1 MQFLKPEFLYALW
14 ALIIPILV
22 HLFHLRR
29 FQKQSFSNV
38 AFLKQI
44 KLQTRRSSTLKKWLV
59 LLIRLFAMA
68 FIVLAFA
75 KPFVSNSTK
84 NSLAPEIV
92 IYLDNSFSM
101 QAKNEK
107 GPLLSGAIQDILNQ
121 EFVSNEISLFTNNNT
136 YKKLNTENLR
146 QELLEIQYTH
156 RQLDFQ
162 SIIAKSNLLFSDR
175 QSQKK
180 YLVIISDLQHLNP
193 EDLNQIT
200 DLPMEIILVQKSAL
214 SNQNTYI
221 DSIEIS
227 SEIEHNNLLVHG
239 SVSNNDQDSITISL
253 YDKNKL
259 IGKSILTQSNNYK
272 TSFSV
277 PNSNA
282 LLGKL
287 VIDDIGPD
295 FDNNF
300 FFNIPKQNKIK
311 VLAIGYSQSN
321 YLNRIFTEDEF
332 IFSFSTQDQLNYN
345 NIQKQNLIIL
355 NELNSLSNTLGNS
368 LKTFLTNG
376 GTVLFIPS
384 SIGSL
389 KSYNDLLGFRNL
401 NLTSKY
407 NDTRKIIKINFD
419 HPLFDQSFEQEV
431 SNFKYP
437 KVASF
442 YKIKTSLKPLLEFED
457 GNPFLVEKNRFFM
470 FSAPLNT
477 TNSNFTNSPLIVPT
491 LYGIGKSCYKA
502 PKLYYRIGEYNEI
515 NLDYELKN
523 DAVLSLSKGEDNFIP
538 LQSMQNSKLK
548 LNFEDLPEKA
558 GHYALKS
565 KTDTIQHVSFNYKSK
580 ESEIGTYNSK
590 NLTQKESMK
599 SIESA
604 FESIKSEV
612 NIKELWKWFVTFALI
627 FLILEMIILKFFR

>member
-1 MQFLKPEFLYALW
+1 VKKLISNHYFFYFLFFLILFLTSSHTFTYAFIYDDRLLVTDFLEVPLFQKFD
-14 ALIIPILV
+14 AMKNYAKFHFYPVYFLTHTIDQILTNTFINLENYLDEKRMIIPRISNFI
-22 HLFHLRR
+22 FHLLNSIIL
-29 FQKQSFSNV
+29 FQ
-38 AFLKQI
+38 L
-44 KLQTRRSSTLKKWLV
+44 LKKILNTKDNILIFISVIFFFFYPIVSQPLFNVMTRNELLYILFSLATFNQAFSFIEKNNWQNCLKVNV
-59 LLIRLFAMA
+59 LFFLALCSKLFA
-68 FIVLAFA
+68 I
-75 KPFVSNSTK
+75 T
-84 NSLAPEIV
+84 
-92 IYLDNSFSM
+92 
-101 QAKNEK
+101 
-107 GPLLSGAIQDILNQ
+107 
-121 EFVSNEISLFTNNNT
+121 
-136 YKKLNTENLR
+136 
-146 QELLEIQYTH
+146 
-156 RQLDFQ
+156 
-162 SIIAKSNLLFSDR
+162 
-175 QSQKK
+175 
-180 YLVIISDLQHLNP
+180 YLVIIPLFF
-193 EDLNQIT
+193 IT
-200 DLPMEIILVQKSAL
+200 KFYYTKNLKKNFEKISVLFL
-214 SNQNTYI
+214 S
-221 DSIEIS
+221 
-227 SEIEHNNLLVHG
+227 LLVTFLCYQAIRYL
-239 SVSNNDQDSITISL
+239 N
-253 YDKNKL
+253 
-259 IGKSILTQSNNYK
+259 TQSYH
-272 TSFSV
+272 
-277 PNSNA
+277 
-282 LLGKL
+282 L
-287 VIDDIGPD
+287 II
-295 FDNNF
+295 DNNF

-311 VLAIGYSQSN
+311 VLAIGYSKSN

-355 NELNSLSNTLGNS
+355 NELNSLSNTLDSS
-368 LKTFLTNG
+368 LKTFLTND

-389 KSYNDLLGFRNL
+389 ESYNDLLGIRNL

-407 NDTRKIIKINFD
+407 NETRKIIKINFG
-419 HPLFDQSFEQEV
+419 HPLFDQSFEREV

-523 DAVLSLSKGEDNFIP
+523 DAILSLSKGEDNFIP

-565 KTDTIQHVSFNYKSK
+565 KTDTIQHVSFNYERK

-590 NLTQKESMK
+590 NLTQKEYMK